1 MLLLPCFINIWR
13 EIYPFNFTF
22 LLIDKKAFLRSQLPF
37 LIIFF
42 SKTTGDIDMSI
53 GIDSRTYTRS
63 FQQNSEKNLS
73 KTYIIFLRKCNLLKT
88 GTCTFV
94 AITQKLK
101 LFGQNLLSNYYSPS
115 KFLSI
120 GIQYVKL
127 FGVKIFHT
135 FFSKFFAIFF
145 L

>member
-1 MLLLPCFINIWR
+1 
-13 EIYPFNFTF
+13 
-22 LLIDKKAFLRSQLPF
+22 
-37 LIIFF
+37 
-42 SKTTGDIDMSI
+42 MSI

-88 GTCTFV
+88 GSCTFV

-101 LFGQNLLSNYYSPS
+101 LFGQNLLGNYYLPS

-127 FGVKIFHT
+127 FGVIIFHT
-135 FFSKFFAIFF
+135 FFSKFIAI
-145 L
+145 